1 MRTVKRIRSLF
12 SSRYDI
18 RLMTFGSVTA
28 VMMVVLLSFLS
39 YFVTSKHLEDQVNF
53 SSLEAVKQIQA
64 GLDNRLEA
72 VQRAISPLLHD
83 PDLLEAVHINGREVD
98 YIQLLGVVKKLQAL
112 EQSLNDIYSI
122 DIYIPNNRILLS
134 TLNGYRKYAN
144 QEYADALAAK
154 LGWGYGRPGGIVNTL
169 SLVKAIPLYSDQPN
183 AYLAVYLNP
192 ALFHRMTGDIAR
204 LGELTVVDARGYVVV
219 DPAGDRAGQS
229 LSSHKLYRYLS
240 RGSQDGVIRI
250 GESDEVVLYSN
261 SQFNSWSVLLSV
273 PEDRIYSY
281 HTRLIQI
288 YLSLCGLGLLVGAFM
303 IYVQTRRLYKPISEL
318 VRDAG
323 GGAVPGKVTDEW
335 QFIRSQIERKD
346 KLLDDLSA
354 QHRLNVRESFFLELL
369 YGQYVSMSEE
379 WLNRK
384 MKENGFSPSRLYAVM
399 LVEAERVEESGRFK
413 KDEKALVSLAI
424 SSICKDVL
432 ASLDLNGF
440 IIQEMQTGRV
450 ILLLQSNEVPEGEP
464 AVSVHDRLAE
474 SIRGA
479 VRSYLKFPV
488 SVGIGG
494 YRHGADGLRISYNEA
509 VEALQYRLIGGG
521 DTIRRFND
529 RVRDEEGRPP
539 YPAEIEK
546 RILGSL
552 REGKHE
558 DMLRHFDHFVHY
570 TIDHVHDGDTIYL
583 YYHMLYTSM
592 SQYYIHQSENTRE
605 RFVRLRAF
613 QAINGCGTIQ
623 ELKSFFVDTLFPLL
637 LQMAEEEQRSA
648 GGGVVESA
656 LAWIPDHL
664 HEDLSL
670 QAISET
676 FRVSP
681 SYFSRLFAKH
691 TGTTF
696 LEYISG
702 LRIETAKR
710 KLAESEAPVQ
720 VIAREAGYTEQTFRR
735 VFKQVTGQ
743 TPTQYRESRK
753 K

>member
-12 SSRYDI
+12 STRYDI

-134 TLNGYRKYAN
+134 TLNGYRKYTN

-154 LGWGYGRPGGIVNTL
+154 LGWGYGRPGGIINTL

-192 ALFHRMTGDIAR
+192 ALFHRMTGDIVR
-204 LGELTVVDARGYVVV
+204 LGELTVVDAQGFVVV

-229 LSSHKLYRYLS
+229 LSSQRLYRYLS
-240 RGSQDGVIRI
+240 RGSPDGVIRI

-303 IYVQTRRLYKPISEL
+303 IYVQTRKLYKPISEL

-450 ILLLQSNEVPEGEP
+450 ILLLQSNEAPEAEP
-464 AVSVHDRLAE
+464 VVSAHDRLAE

-529 RVRDEEGRPP
+529 RIREEEGRAP
-539 YPAEIEK
+539 YPVEIEK

-558 DMLRHFDHFVHY
+558 DMLRHFDHFVRY
-570 TIDHVHDGDTIYL
+570 TVDHVHEGETIYL

-613 QAINGCGTIQ
+613 QAINGCQTIH
-623 ELKSFFVDTLFPLL
+623 ELKSFFVDTLFPMLL
-637 LQMAEEEQRSA
+637 RMAEEEQRSA
-648 GGGVVESA
+648 GGGIVESA

-743 TPTQYRESRK
+743 TPTQYRESHK
-753 K
+753 

>member
-1 MRTVKRIRSLF
+1 MRAIQRIQTLL

-18 RLMTFGSVTA
+18 RLMAFGSATA
-28 VMMVVLLSFLS
+28 VLMVALLSFLS
-39 YFVTSKHLEDQVNF
+39 YYVTSKHLEDQVNF
-53 SSLEAVKQIQA
+53 SSLEAVKQVQA

-83 PDLLEAVHINGREVD
+83 PDLLEAVHLNGREAD

-112 EQSLNDIYSI
+112 EQSLNDIYSV
-122 DIYIPNNRILLS
+122 DVYIPSKRILLS
-134 TLNGYRKYAN
+134 TLNGYRQYPN

-154 LGWGYGRPGGIVNTL
+154 LGWGYGRPGGILNTL

-192 ALFHRMTGDIAR
+192 ALFHRLTGDIAR
-204 LGELTVVDARGYVVV
+204 LGELAVVDARGSVVV

-229 LSSHKLYRYLS
+229 LASDKLYRYLS
-240 RGSQDGVIRI
+240 RKSQDGVLRI
-250 GESDEVVLYSN
+250 GDSEEVVLYSD
-261 SQFNSWSVLLSV
+261 SQYNSWSVLLSV

-281 HTRLIQI
+281 QDRLILI
-288 YLSLCGLGLLVGAFM
+288 YLSICGLGLLVGATL
-303 IYVQTRRLYKPISEL
+303 IYVQTRRLYKPVSEL

-323 GGAVPGKVTDEW
+323 GGRVQGKVQDEW

-354 QHRLNVRESFFLELL
+354 QHQLNVRQSFFLELL
-369 YGQYVSMSEE
+369 YGQYVSMPDE
-379 WLNRK
+379 WLTRQ
-384 MKENGFSPSRLYAVM
+384 MEENGFSPSRLYAVM

-413 KDEKALVSLAI
+413 KDEKALVALAV

-432 ASLDLNGF
+432 AGLDLDGF
-440 IIQEMQTGRV
+440 IVQEMQTGRV
-450 ILLLQSNEVPEGEP
+450 ILLLQSEEAPEAEP
-464 AVSVHDRLAE
+464 AVSAHDRLAE
-474 SIRGA
+474 SIRGS

-488 SVGIGG
+488 SIGIGG
-494 YRHGADGLRISYNEA
+494 YHQGADGLRVSYNEA

-521 DTIRRFND
+521 DTIRRFRG
-529 RVRDEEGRPP
+529 RVREEDGQPP
-539 YPAEIEK
+539 YPADIEK
-546 RILGSL
+546 RIVGSL
-552 REGKHE
+552 REDKQ
-558 DMLRHFDHFVHY
+558 DDLLRHFDQFVRY
-570 TIDHVHDGDTIYL
+570 TADHVHDGDTIYL
-583 YYHMLYTSM
+583 YYHMLYTSV
-592 SQYYIHQSENTRE
+592 SQYYIHQSENNRE
-605 RFVRLRAF
+605 RFVRLRAY
-613 QAINGCGTIQ
+613 QAINGCRTIQ
-623 ELKSFFVDTLFPLL
+623 ELKSFFVDTLFPMLL
-637 LQMAEEEQRSA
+637 RMAEEEQRGA
-648 GGGVVESA
+648 GGGIVQSA
-656 LAWIPDHL
+656 LAWLPDHL

-670 QAISET
+670 QAVSET

-696 LEYISG
+696 LEYVAR
-702 LRIETAKR
+702 LRIEEAKR
-710 KLAESEAPVQ
+710 KLAESEAPVL